1 MRALTD
7 VVYTVN
13 RSDTLV
19 AVNEAWT
26 VFAAENDGGRL
37 LPRVVLGRSLWDFID
52 DGATKHLYRQLC
64 SRVRA
69 GIGPV
74 RFSLRC
80 DSPGMRRL
88 LEMSITPETAGGL
101 TFVVRPVQL
110 ERRTPVPLLDT
121 GMPRSIADLR
131 MCSWCQRI
139 RGDGGEWLEIEEA
152 LQRLAL
158 FHLALLPRISHGIC
172 EECTRAMTAVL
183 DDPVLAASGE
193 VRLGAFTPA

>member
-1 MRALTD
+1 MLAQTD

-19 AVNEAWT
+19 SVNEAWV

-37 LPRVVLGRSLWDFID
+37 LPRVILGRSLWDFID
-52 DGATKHLYRQLC
+52 DAASKHLYRQLC

-88 LEMSITPETAGGL
+88 LEMTIAAEPAGGL
-101 TFVVRPVQL
+101 TFVVRPVRV
-110 ERRTPVPLLDT
+110 ERRTPVLLLDT
-121 GMPRSIADLR
+121 GMSRSTAHLA

-139 RGDGGEWLEIEEA
+139 RVEGGAWLEIEEA
-152 LQRLAL
+152 LPRLAL
-158 FHLALLPRISHGIC
+158 FQQALLPRISHGMC
-172 EECTRAMTAVL
+172 EDCLSAMTAVL
-183 DDPVLAASGE
+183 VDPVLAASGA
-193 VRLGAFTPA
+193 VRCGAREGA